1 MNNQEVKDEIND
13 YFNNL
18 LAKLKAKD
26 PQFEERIEF
35 GKLLMKHIDDFTPDE
50 RKRYDELKET
60 LKEI

>member
-18 LAKLKAKD
+18 IAKLRAKD